1 MNFLQGLLYFGLFC
15 TVGIPIL
22 VGILGIIAWFI
33 ESCMETPGNIPL
45 NLTPFL
51 AIGYI
56 ILACMACYGEITSG
70 TPAGKAIGIAVVI
83 GVVLIGIWLF
93 ISAIIS
99 TRVDLKYKRKAW
111 ELHQEA
117 RKKYEQI
124 RKEWRGEC
132 D

>member
-22 VGILGIIAWFI
+22 VGVFGIIAWFI
-33 ESCMETPGNIPL
+33 ESCMENPGNIPL

-56 ILACMACYGEITSG
+56 VIACMACYDEITSG

-83 GVVLIGIWLF
+83 GVVILGIWVF

-99 TRVDLKYKRKAW
+99 TRVELKYKREGWKQ
-111 ELHQEA
+111 HQEA
-117 RKKYEQI
+117 LKKYEYVC
-124 RKEWRGEC
+124 KKWRGEA